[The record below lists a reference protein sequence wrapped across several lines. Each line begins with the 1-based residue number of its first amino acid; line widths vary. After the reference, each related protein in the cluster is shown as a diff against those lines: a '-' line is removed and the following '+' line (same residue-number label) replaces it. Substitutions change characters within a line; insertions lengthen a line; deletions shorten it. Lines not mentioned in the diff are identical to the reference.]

1 MASNKGLLCF
11 LFVLSLWASMGVS
24 DGDTDVGVPPCV
36 RKLLP
41 CLDYLRSQE
50 KPPAACCVP
59 LGSALDEEIEC
70 LCKLFFDD
78 HLLESL
84 NISQSQILGFP
95 PRCGLKAPDVT
106 KCKFSSDAPKPN
118 PIPPHASSPPTST
131 PKAPSSSSAAIGIN
145 ITSVLALI
153 IIWVFSVTSPF

>member
-1 MASNKGLLCF
+1 
-11 LFVLSLWASMGVS
+11 MGVS
-24 DGDTDVGVPPCV
+24 DGDADVGVPPCV

-106 KCKFSSDAPKPN
+106 KCKFSSDAPKPS

>member
-1 MASNKGLLCF
+1 MASNKGLLLCF

-131 PKAPSSSSAAIGIN
+131 PKGKWSFMN
-145 ITSVLALI
+145 
-153 IIWVFSVTSPF
+153 